1 MSETADAPAEQLTP
15 QYIQANGL
23 EFAYLE
29 VPPAS
34 ASAEAPLVL
43 VIHGFPDTAWSF
55 VPLLHRLAAAGYR
68 AVAPFTRGYA
78 PTEVPDNGDYSLP
91 TLGQDVLALIE
102 HFGAERAYIV
112 GHDWGAVI
120 AYAAAAL
127 RPDRVRAIVTASVP
141 HLRRFLL
148 RPSRAQLAASHYIFK
163 FQLPIWPER
172 RIREDDFAW
181 LVDLARSWS
190 PGWIPDDGY
199 VLPMKANYAEP
210 ERLKAALGYYRALP
224 GLLFKRVAW
233 QFLLQPIH
241 VPARVIHGQNDGCIL
256 ASSFSDSEHL
266 FAAGYELVQMP
277 GIGHFLNLEAPDA
290 FADHVLDFL
299 ARH

>member
-181 LVDLARSWS
+181 LVELARSWS

>member
-1 MSETADAPAEQLTP
+1 MSETAPEAATAPTP
-15 QYIQANGL
+15 RYIQANGL

-29 VPPAS
+29 VPPANTV
-34 ASAEAPLVL
+34 ADAPLVL
-43 VIHGFPDTAWSF
+43 VLHGFPDTAWSF
-55 VPLLHRLAAAGYR
+55 VPLLQALSDAGYH
-68 AVAPFTRGYA
+68 AIAPFTRGYA
-78 PTEVPDNGDYSLP
+78 PTEVPEDGDYSLP

-102 HFGAERAYIV
+102 HFGADRAYIV

-127 RPDRVRAIVTASVP
+127 RPDRVRAIVTVSVP

-163 FQLPIWPER
+163 FQLPVWPER

-181 LVDLARSWS
+181 LVNLARSWS
-190 PGWIPDDGY
+190 PGWIPDDSY
-199 VLPMKANYAEP
+199 LVPMKANYAEP

-224 GLLFKRVAW
+224 ALLFKRVAW

-241 VPARVIHGQNDGCIL
+241 VPTRVIHGLNDGCIL
-256 ASSFSDSEHL
+256 AGSFSDSEHL
-266 FAAGYELVQMP
+266 FAAGYELVGMP
-277 GIGHFLNLEAPDA
+277 GVGHFVNLEAPDA
-290 FADHVLDFL
+290 FAARVLEFEK
-299 ARH
+299 RH